1 MGIRGLKIKKSI
13 IFTVLTAVL
22 IGFIAFV
29 EKSESTKTFTG
40 IEVIVK
46 GISDVYFVEEHE
58 VITRLNNEFPEL
70 RPGTPMTDIQLA
82 KIEKKVEKHP
92 FVKRAEAFRDL
103 KGKILVKIDQHRPIA
118 RVARPMAADG
128 YISSEGKVLP
138 TSPVYTSRVL
148 IIEGTGGEAL
158 LESKDLS
165 VDHPDLMEMIKYVSK
180 HKFWSAQIASME
192 IDRKG
197 NILLHQQV
205 GKQVIEFGKPIELE
219 EKFKKVEILYNE
231 ILPEKGWN
239 TYSRVNVK
247 YKDQIICE

>member
-1 MGIRGLKIKKSI
+1 MKGLRIKKSI

-22 IGFIAFV
+22 LGFIAFV
-29 EKSESTKTFTG
+29 EKTESTKTFNG

-46 GISDVYFVEEHE
+46 GISDVYFVEEQE
-58 VITRLNNEFPEL
+58 VIARLNNEFPEL
-70 RPGTPMTDIQLA
+70 RQGTFMSDIHLA

-103 KGKILVKIDQHRPIA
+103 KGKILVKIDQHKPIA

-128 YISSEGKVLP
+128 YVSSEGKILP

-148 IIEGTGGEAL
+148 IIEGPGAEVI

-165 VDHPDLMEMIKYVSK
+165 ESHQDLLDMITYISN
-180 HKFWSAQIASME
+180 HKFWGAQIASME

-197 NILLHQQV
+197 NIWLHQQV
-205 GKQVIEFGKPIELE
+205 GRQIIEFGKPVELE

-239 TYSRVNVK
+239 TYSKVNVK